1 MSRRRKPAEEGGRG
15 HSAIENGW
23 FLPNARAVVK
33 VEEYA
38 GKLWQKIKDEPTLNE
53 SEQKV
58 AGRIEGMAI
67 ALAILKGD
75 GYTAKGELERIKNG
89 RAG

>member
-1 MSRRRKPAEEGGRG
+1 MSRRRKPADEGGRG

-38 GKLWQKIKDEPTLNE
+38 RKLWQKDPDKM
-53 SEQKV
+53 
-58 AGRIEGMAI
+58 AGRVEGMAI
-67 ALAILKGD
+67 ALAILKGE

-89 RAG
+89 RVG